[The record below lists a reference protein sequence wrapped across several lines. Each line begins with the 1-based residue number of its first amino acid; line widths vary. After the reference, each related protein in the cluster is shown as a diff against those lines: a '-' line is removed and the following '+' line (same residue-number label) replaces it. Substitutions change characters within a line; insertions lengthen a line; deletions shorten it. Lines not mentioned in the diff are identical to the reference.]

1 MDTDASITEVP
12 NGEVGVCIKAGPSK
26 EPDDDAE
33 STADNVDS
41 TTDSPKAGSITN
53 GCPDADS
60 KADDV
65 VTTKSVNG
73 TSLVNAG
80 GDDGSCLD
88 KPLSEADASS
98 VVEDSSKGNSE
109 VAECGGDSQQDS
121 IADEDGEKAEPME
134 ATGEDAQLPPGG
146 QSSEPVKN
154 KEANSEE
161 STPSSTPGRKS
172 KKKSKKVSKLSIMHA
187 IAKRLSGQAKGG
199 EAQNTTKAEP
209 PRADGEPSAN
219 DSTPEAKEEK
229 PAQDA
234 KGTCDSDPKPASP
247 ARESSCSKKSGN
259 TCAVCSAAKGLRY
272 QVLYQGK
279 TQFLCS
285 DDCFKAFRSMQ
296 KLAPKKPATERD
308 TCAQC
313 QKEHAVATGFYSSFG
328 PCKPLCSADCLRKHN
343 KAHSPK
349 RQCAQCQ
356 TAVELSAAAEQQQGR
371 PPSGFL
377 VWETMEFCGEECLRQ
392 YQSANG
398 SRCSHCSTPV
408 NQLSLGKYCVRF
420 GADIRQFCSG
430 KCLEEFKRGLKVC
443 CLCQKD
449 LSKQKEGF
457 LAPVGEKGHFKDFC
471 SQLCLERY
479 ERMNAFN
486 AANLVPHKC
495 TACDTESTTKYQVE
509 HSSGAQRLCSDV
521 CVSKF
526 RCANKIKQVV
536 CENCHS
542 LFDSEPSQPPIFL
555 YHDNVCQQFCN
566 KACVNLFVLSHRKIV
581 PCAWCKVKKYNFD
594 MIERVELSGSHLF
607 CSLNCLNLF
616 RVNQN
621 ASSARVIRCDCCHT
635 MQPAQYHLTMSD
647 ASIRN
652 FCCYKCVIAF
662 QNQFK
667 NLPVLTTS
675 SPTVSPATMA
685 RAQAAPGAPAAGGTP
700 VISNIR
706 SLAPATKSPVI
717 PTSMQSAS
725 EMNSGAAAPA
735 PRPPPPALTAMPKV
749 VSVPVQVQQS
759 TVVQDKILAPSPH
772 IVAAM
777 ASSSSAR
784 VSSPS
789 AAAAKDV
796 GAGHTE
802 REVII
807 QLPFPKLLRNKAL
820 LCRPQV
826 AHKATLCKPEPGD
839 GSSDALPGPVG
850 VDTGV
855 QAELGAPGAVRL
867 VPVPVPVYVPVPL
880 HMFAHAVPSPLPIP
894 IPVPVPIFLPTT
906 CDTTDQIREM
916 LREAT
921 EQMQNHDKFD
931 EVLLAIARSLADSAS
946 PRPLHSEN
954 KGGPTRPKSAK
965 RAASDDEADT
975 QLPTKKTRTALDD
988 EVEPGEAEPVEIE
1001 SEETAPEETEPA
1013 KTEAVEKESAEVD
1026 SVDVNPVE
1034 MEPAEMDS
1042 VETEPVEVK
1051 PSACSSDA
1059 EDVKK
1064 THGLLDPAAAVSAW
1078 QDWVHKKNAELE
1090 KGSLSGKR
1098 QLKLFKTNLL
1108 SMSPEELNHALS
1120 LFIKEVQL
1128 AEGTASSPCRFY
1140 LQCLGIQQYLYE
1152 QGRQDNIFADPQYEM
1167 FTGCFH
1173 SVFSQANNDAAAA
1186 ESLEHI
1192 GEEVLW
1198 QARQLG
1204 AHSPLVLLNTLLY
1217 FNLKYFGL
1225 HTVDQ
1230 HLGLTLADVS
1240 QHEGPPEGPGGRPLR
1255 ILRATTRHG
1264 SSRAEEEG
1272 ADKGCDQLENLE
1284 NPERC
1289 PVKLY
1294 ELYLSKCP
1302 DSARDQQGSYYLLP
1316 DRAST
1321 AESAVWYTSNPLGKD
1336 AISRMLTRFS
1346 IVEEVKQLS
1355 SKRACSPV
1363 TAAAAQ

>member
-26 EPDDDAE
+26 QPDDDAE

-73 TSLVNAG
+73 TSEVNAG

-209 PRADGEPSAN
+209 PRADG
-219 DSTPEAKEEK
+219 
-229 PAQDA
+229 
-234 KGTCDSDPKPASP
+234 
-247 ARESSCSKKSGN
+247 
-259 TCAVCSAAKGLRY
+259 AKGLRY

-946 PRPLHSEN
+946 PRPVHSEN

-1042 VETEPVEVK
+1042 VENRARTVTRGGVLIAAGPFVPCVFVEGCQATWLCDLFSCA
-1051 PSACSSDA
+1051 PRQ
-1059 EDVKK
+1059 
-1064 THGLLDPAAAVSAW
+1064 PAAAVSAW

-1140 LQCLGIQQYLYE
+1140 LQCLAV
-1152 QGRQDNIFADPQYEM
+1152 QDAGNVLCAVELEDRINADTNVIAHEELSDRDIIKSVRDKEESDEGEVPDLQPPPATACKPDAFDVESNSTCTSRGARITSLQTPQYEM

-1186 ESLEHI
+1186 EWRPAESVVALPTACVCFSAGAHW
-1192 GEEVLW
+1192 GGGAV
-1198 QARQLG
+1198 ARR
-1204 AHSPLVLLNTLLY
+1204 ASWAPHSPLVLLNTLLY

-1230 HLGLTLADVS
+1230 HLGLTPGRRLA
-1240 QHEGPPEGPGGRPLR
+1240 
-1255 ILRATTRHG
+1255 A
-1264 SSRAEEEG
+1264 
-1272 ADKGCDQLENLE
+1272 
-1284 NPERC
+1284 
-1289 PVKLY
+1289 
-1294 ELYLSKCP
+1294 
-1302 DSARDQQGSYYLLP
+1302 
-1316 DRAST
+1316 
-1321 AESAVWYTSNPLGKD
+1321 
-1336 AISRMLTRFS
+1336 
-1346 IVEEVKQLS
+1346 
-1355 SKRACSPV
+1355 
-1363 TAAAAQ
+1363 